1 MTTGRRLST
10 RELNRATLERQ
21 SLLERHRATP
31 SEAIGAL
38 AGLQAQHANWP
49 YVALWSRVRDFTIAD
64 LEGALKDRSVVKGT
78 LMRAT
83 LHLVAADDYFVFDG
97 AFVEMRTAVAAS
109 IAQRAGLDLKAL
121 HEELLA
127 FAKEAR
133 TVAEMEAHLDT
144 IVPDATIER
153 HLPAPIR
160 HAAFRMASTG
170 GGMVHVPP
178 SGLWRSHAKP
188 EYIDAR
194 VWLGRRPRLD
204 PSEALQQ
211 AVERYLAGYGP
222 ASFADIAKWL
232 GQRLPNVRGAVER
245 LGDRIVPRTGTD
257 GRDLVDLADV
267 PPIDGDVDAP
277 VRFLARWDS
286 VLISYDVRDRMLP
299 DDFRD
304 AVIKKNG
311 DILPT
316 FLVDGLVAGLW
327 TVGVTRRRGGP
338 HVDAIREGDGRTVR
352 RDLETEAERLVRFM
366 EADATRHAVAWA
378 PAD

>member
-1 MTTGRRLST
+1 MTNGRRLSA
-10 RELNRATLERQ
+10 RELNRATLQRQ
-21 SLLERHRATP
+21 WLLERRRATP
-31 SEAIGAL
+31 SAAIAAL

-64 LEGALKDRSVVKGT
+64 LEGALQDRSVVKAT

-97 AFVEMRTAVAAS
+97 AFVEMRTAVSAS
-109 IAQRAGLDLKAL
+109 IARRAGLDLTAL

-127 FAKEAR
+127 FANEPR

-144 IVPDATIER
+144 IVPDATIEQ
-153 HLPAPIR
+153 HLPAGVR

-170 GGMVHVPP
+170 GGLVHVPP

-188 EYIDAR
+188 AYIDAR
-194 VWLGRRPRLD
+194 VWLRVRPRLD
-204 PSEALQQ
+204 PRDALQQ
-211 AVERYLAGYGP
+211 AVERYLAAYGP
-222 ASFADIAKWL
+222 ASLADVGKWL
-232 GQRLPNVRGAVER
+232 GQRLPNVRGAVEA
-245 LGDRIVPRTGTD
+245 LGDRIVPLSGPD
-257 GRDLVDLADV
+257 GRDLFDLAEA
-267 PPIDGDVDAP
+267 PSIDGDVDAP
-277 VRFLARWDS
+277 PRFLARWDS

-299 DDFRD
+299 DDYRD

-327 TVGVTRRRGGP
+327 TVGVARGEAVLTLTP
-338 HVDAIREGDGRTVR
+338 LKQVTPKVQ

-366 EADATRHAVAWA
+366 EVDATRHAVAWA
-378 PAD
+378 PGD

>member
-1 MTTGRRLST
+1 MTTGRRLSA

-21 SLLERHRATP
+21 WLLERHRATP
-31 SEAIGAL
+31 SVAIGAL

-64 LEGALKDRSVVKGT
+64 LEGALKDRSVVKAT
-78 LMRAT
+78 LMRST

-97 AFVEMRTAVAAS
+97 AFVEMRIAVAAS
-109 IAQRAGLDLKAL
+109 IARRAGLDLKAL
-121 HEELLA
+121 HEQLLA
-127 FAKEAR
+127 FGKEPR

-144 IVPDATIER
+144 IVPDATIEK
-153 HLPAPIR
+153 HLPAGVR

-170 GGMVHVPP
+170 GGLVHVPP

-188 EYIDAR
+188 SYIDAR
-194 VWLGRRPRLD
+194 VWLGLRPRLD
-204 PSEALQQ
+204 SREALQQ
-211 AVERYLAGYGP
+211 TVERYLAGYGP
-222 ASFADIAKWL
+222 ASIADIGKWL

-245 LGDRIVPRTGTD
+245 LGDRIVPLTGPD

-267 PPIDGDVDAP
+267 PPIDGDVAAP

-286 VLISYDVRDRMLP
+286 VLISYDVRERMLP
-299 DDFRD
+299 DAYRD
-304 AVIKKNG
+304 AVIKNNG

-316 FLVDGLVAGLW
+316 FLVDGLVTGLW
-327 TVGVTRRRGGP
+327 TVDAKRGEAVLTMAPFGKLT
-338 HVDAIREGDGRTVR
+338 AATR
-352 RDLETEAERLVRFM
+352 RDLESEAERLVRFV
-366 EADATRHAVAWA
+366 EPDATRHAVAWA